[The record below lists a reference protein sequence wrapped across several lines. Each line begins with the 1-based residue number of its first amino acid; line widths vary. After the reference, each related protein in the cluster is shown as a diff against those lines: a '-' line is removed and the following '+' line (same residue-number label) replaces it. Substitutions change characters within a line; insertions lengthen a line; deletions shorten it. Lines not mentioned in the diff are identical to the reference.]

1 MTPVDPAAK
10 RPLGA
15 SYPTML
21 ARAWRLRCP
30 RCGKGRLFRGPF
42 SMYAR
47 CQWCE
52 LKYEREPGYFLGSI
66 YINYGL
72 TALLVTLSYFALF
85 FSGLVTPQQAL
96 WIVAGVALVF
106 PLWFFRYARSL
117 WLGFDHFWDP
127 TTDSSSIATTQERQ
141 PQSED
146 DPSEN

>member
-1 MTPVDPAAK
+1 
-10 RPLGA
+10 
-15 SYPTML
+15 
-21 ARAWRLRCP
+21 
-30 RCGKGRLFRGPF
+30 
-42 SMYAR
+42 MYAR

-72 TALLVTLSYFALF
+72 TALLVTVSYFGLF
-85 FSGLVTPQQAL
+85 FSGWVTPQQAL

-127 TTDSSSIATTQERQ
+127 TNDSSWSEATPRASQAQ
-141 PQSED
+141 D
-146 DPSEN
+146 DSASG